1 MADPLYSL
9 PPQVVA
15 AFQRGNVIEAIKLLR
30 QHRPQLGLAEAKA
43 LIEALQKQANVKVDV
58 KTHVTPGVHHAS
70 KPHGPQ
76 AHSTPT
82 PSMSPHAT
90 PGEVPRGSNAAAA
103 LAIIVGI
110 VIVAIAA
117 TYFTH

>member
-43 LIEALQKQANVKVDV
+43 LIEALQKQANVKVNV
-58 KTHVTPGVHHAS
+58 KTHVTTDVHHTS
-70 KPHGPQ
+70 KPHGPH
-76 AHSTPT
+76 AHASPP
-82 PSMSPHAT
+82 PSMNPYAT
-90 PGEVPRGSNAAAA
+90 PGEVPRGGNAAAA
-103 LAIIVGI
+103 LAIVVGI
-110 VIVAIAA
+110 VIVVVAA
-117 TYFTH
+117 TYFSR